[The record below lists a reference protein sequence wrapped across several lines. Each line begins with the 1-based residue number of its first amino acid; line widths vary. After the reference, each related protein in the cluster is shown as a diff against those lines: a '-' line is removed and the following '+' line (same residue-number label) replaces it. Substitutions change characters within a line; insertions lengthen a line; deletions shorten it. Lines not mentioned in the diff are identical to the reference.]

1 MLFGSVLMTV
11 TGSTLLKLGSRS
23 VSFDAPL
30 FGILLSYITTP
41 ALLAGFAA
49 YAIGAF
55 LWVYC
60 LSQFE
65 LSYVTF
71 VTSFQYVLLLL
82 ASIFI
87 FQEHISM
94 MKWAGCVVILIGVV
108 MWMKG

>member
-1 MLFGSVLMTV
+1 MMTV

-30 FGILLSYITTP
+30 FGIIMGYLTTP

-49 YAIGAF
+49 YALGAF

-60 LSQFE
+60 LSQFD

-82 ASIFI
+82 VSIFI
-87 FQEHISM
+87 FHEQISV
-94 MKWAGCVVILIGVV
+94 MKWAGCAIIMVGVF
-108 MWMKG
+108 MWLKG